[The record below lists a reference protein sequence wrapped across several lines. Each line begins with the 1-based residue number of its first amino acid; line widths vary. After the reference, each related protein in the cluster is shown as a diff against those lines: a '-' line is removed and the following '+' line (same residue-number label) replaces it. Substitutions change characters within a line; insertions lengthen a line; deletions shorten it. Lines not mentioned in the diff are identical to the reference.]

1 MMRPAQK
8 RLAGL
13 AVLLVF
19 LVLLISLGRSDWFSK
34 RHALNE
40 EESTQFAIADTAAVD
55 RIFIADRDG
64 GEVLLE
70 RVPGAPYWKLNG
82 KHWARKDAVDLLLKT
97 FHRIRVQSPVPAA
110 QRENVIRMLAGRA
123 KKVEIYTGGDQPAK
137 VWYVGTATQS
147 HTGTHM
153 LLETPAG
160 RSEEP
165 YITHMEGFTGF
176 LSTRFF
182 TEELEWRYTGVFDFP
197 GRSLQGIAVAFAEHP
212 DWNYTLEVDTAG
224 SLLFKGAAGLVRPV
238 SGEFW
243 QNHFLAFRKV
253 HLETYKNYLSP
264 AALDSI
270 QRITPA
276 FELQAW
282 DQTGR
287 RDTIQL
293 FWKAPTLEAFDENG
307 QPLPWDGARI
317 YGKYRGE
324 WVLCQRYVFDP
335 LIRSPWEIEKGLGQQ
350 P

>member
-1 MMRPAQK
+1 MHPAQK
-8 RLAGL
+8 RLVGL
-13 AVLLVF
+13 GLLLVF
-19 LVLLISLGRSDWFSK
+19 LLFWIAWAQLDFFSGRG
-34 RHALNE
+34 ALNE
-40 EESTQFAIADTAAVD
+40 EEATQFAIDDTSRVD

-70 RVPGAPYWKLNG
+70 RVPGARYWRLNG

-97 FHRIRVQSPVPAA
+97 FNRIRVQSPVPAA

-123 KKVEIYTGGDQPAK
+123 KKVEIYMGGDEPAK

-153 LLETPAG
+153 LLETPRG
-160 RSEEP
+160 RATEP
-165 YITHMEGFTGF
+165 FITHMEGFTGF

-197 GRSLQGIAVAFAEHP
+197 DRSLKGISVAFGEHP

-224 SLLFKGAAGLVRPV
+224 QLSFLGPGGQVRPV

-253 HLETYKNYLSP
+253 HLETYKNYLSQ

-270 QRITPA
+270 QRVNPA

-282 DQTGR
+282 DDMGR
-287 RDTIQL
+287 RDTLQL
-293 FWKAPTLEAFDENG
+293 FWKAPTLEAFDEHG
-307 QPLPWDGARI
+307 EPLPWDGARI

-335 LIRSPWEIEKGLGQQ
+335 LIRSPLEIERGLGQQ

>member
-13 AVLLVF
+13 AL
-19 LVLLISLGRSDWFSK
+19 LLIFLLLLIALGRSDLFS
-34 RHALNE
+34 RRSALNE
-40 EESTQFAIADTAAVD
+40 EEATQFAVEDTAQVN

-70 RVPGAPYWKLNG
+70 RVPGSPYWKLNG

-97 FHRIRVQSPVPAA
+97 FHRIRVQSPVPEA

-123 KKVEIYTGGDQPAK
+123 KKVEIYAGGEEPVK
-137 VWYVGTATQS
+137 TWYVGTATQS

-153 LLETPAG
+153 LLETPRG
-160 RSEEP
+160 RATEP
-165 YITHMEGFTGF
+165 FITHMEGFTGF

-182 TEELEWRYTGVFDFP
+182 TEELEWRYTGVFDYP
-197 GRSLQGIAVAFAEHP
+197 DRTLKGISVAFGEHP
-212 DWNYTLEVDTAG
+212 DWNYVLEVDSAG
-224 SLLFKGAAGLVRPV
+224 GLLFRGAGGLLRPV

-270 QRITPA
+270 R
-276 FELQAW
+276 L
-282 DQTGR
+282 
-287 RDTIQL
+287 
-293 FWKAPTLEAFDENG
+293 
-307 QPLPWDGARI
+307 
-317 YGKYRGE
+317 
-324 WVLCQRYVFDP
+324 
-335 LIRSPWEIEKGLGQQ
+335 
-350 P
+350 